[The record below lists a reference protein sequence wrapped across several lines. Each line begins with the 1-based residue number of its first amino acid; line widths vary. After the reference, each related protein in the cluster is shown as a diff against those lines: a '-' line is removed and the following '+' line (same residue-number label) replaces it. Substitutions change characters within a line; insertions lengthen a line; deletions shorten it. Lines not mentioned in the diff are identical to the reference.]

1 MEKETSAGQQEAM
14 EQNAMQRDE
23 RILAAL
29 AHGSILLGIFTN
41 GVGGIAAALVIW
53 LTQKEK
59 SAYVRFQALQALV
72 YQALI
77 FVVTMG
83 LWFCWG
89 MSWLVLLM
97 PPLIANPDAYQ
108 NAPPPGLW
116 AGLSLMSVP
125 VCIGLITLLYGLW
138 GAVRCLSGRDF
149 RYLGIGNWVAAQE
162 A

>member
-1 MEKETSAGQQEAM
+1 MEKETGTGQGAAVEQQAIPQE
-14 EQNAMQRDE
+14 E
-23 RILAAL
+23 RLMAAL
-29 AHGSILLGIFTN
+29 AHGSILFGIFTN

-89 MSWLVLLM
+89 MSWLVLLV

-108 NAPPPGLW
+108 TTPPPGMW
-116 AGLSLMSVP
+116 AGLSLLSVP

-138 GAVRCLSGRDF
+138 GGVRCLAGRDF
-149 RYLGIGNWVAAQE
+149 RYLALGNWVAAQD